1 MRHRK
6 IREVVIELTALLD
19 VVIIL
24 IFAVMI
30 ENAKLVQE
38 SQNNLDDANTQIE
51 SMQEE
56 MQNVK
61 SSNKELKELLSKV
74 TNGSQDALIEEVQQD
89 KEKLKSYE
97 YMNEVVTIVNVSL
110 ENKGETR
117 VVAFGRETEPYK
129 KLSVQKGDEKSWNNA
144 VNQLKIY
151 IGESVTQA
159 TKENKNLY
167 LLFSADDSKVYVN
180 DFNEIQNVL
189 LAQKDEN
196 KKIYYQLRE
205 EGNSK

>member
-6 IREVVIELTALLD
+6 TREVVIELTALLD

-61 SSNKELKELLSKV
+61 SSNIKGNGSNLSISLSMIIILIVELL
-74 TNGSQDALIEEVQQD
+74 L
-89 KEKLKSYE
+89 
-97 YMNEVVTIVNVSL
+97 
-110 ENKGETR
+110 
-117 VVAFGRETEPYK
+117 
-129 KLSVQKGDEKSWNNA
+129 
-144 VNQLKIY
+144 
-151 IGESVTQA
+151 
-159 TKENKNLY
+159 
-167 LLFSADDSKVYVN
+167 
-180 DFNEIQNVL
+180 
-189 LAQKDEN
+189 
-196 KKIYYQLRE
+196 
-205 EGNSK
+205 